1 MSKCTI
7 CNTPL
12 RFGKR
17 SGNTIDVERIRT
29 GNMVCYGCHPHTSP
43 IRNKPTK
50 PPIDLTRNRKV
61 RRGELMSLY
70 DIHHLKIKCRR
81 GVRLIKKLQRSKDI
95 KERILKRRALS
106 RKYITSGEV
115 WCYVYGLLDSKG
127 EVNYIGRSYT
137 PRSRCSQHDRS
148 VKSFKIIDK
157 FKDVEQEWIQKY
169 LDDGITL
176 NNKEK
181 PKTCELHNVG
191 DIVEVNRK

>member
-17 SGNTIDVERIRT
+17 SGNTIDAERIRT
-29 GNMVCYGCHPHTSP
+29 GNMVCYGCHPHTP
-43 IRNKPTK
+43 PHRNI
-50 PPIDLTRNRKV
+50 PPLDLTRNKKV
-61 RRGELMSLY
+61 RRGELMSSD
-70 DIHHLKIKCRR
+70 DIRHLKIKCRR
-81 GVRLIKKLQRSKDI
+81 GVRLTKKLQRSKDI
-95 KERILKRRALS
+95 KEGIRKRKALS
-106 RKYITSGEV
+106 MNYITNGEV

-127 EVNYIGRSYT
+127 KVNYIGRSYT
-137 PRSRCSQHDRS
+137 PRSRCSQHSRS

-157 FKDVEQEWIQKY
+157 FKDVEQEWIKKY

-191 DIVEVNRK
+191 DIVEMNRR